1 MAHAR
6 VESPGNQFAAA
17 GQFGMS
23 CQPAAAHHGF
33 RCTKR
38 ENIEG
43 DQQRA
48 HKRRP
53 GHATAAEKFQLE
65 AIKKGIDNAP
75 GCQHRHGKGRAD
87 VSAPEE
93 DSGMQNEPVEGHRHF
108 EGKDD
113 NGDKADGFLEETG
126 HRYGAAGIDG
136 DCSFARRCGDYHSP
150 DGEGGEMQKTS
161 WEKLEGEQLNKLVSR
176 QMLSGDNATIARLL
190 MTRGAVV
197 PRHWHVSEQ
206 FSLILSGALK
216 FVFDD
221 QEVVVRGGEVLYI
234 PANVPHSA
242 VALEDTVD
250 LDFFAPRR
258 EDWIRREDAY
268 LREQRV

>member
-1 MAHAR
+1 MAT
-6 VESPGNQFAAA
+6 E
-17 GQFGMS
+17 
-23 CQPAAAHHGF
+23 GF
-33 RCTKR
+33 
-38 ENIEG
+38 
-43 DQQRA
+43 
-48 HKRRP
+48 
-53 GHATAAEKFQLE
+53 L
-65 AIKKGIDNAP
+65 
-75 GCQHRHGKGRAD
+75 
-87 VSAPEE
+87 E
-93 DSGMQNEPVEGHRHF
+93 DSGHRRG
-108 EGKDD
+108 E
-113 NGDKADGFLEETG
+113 
-126 HRYGAAGIDG
+126 GIDG

-150 DGEGGEMQKTS
+150 GSEGGDMEKTS

-176 QMLSGDNATIARLL
+176 QMLNGDNATIARLL

-221 QEVVVRGGEVLYI
+221 REVVVRGGEVLHI

-250 LDFFAPRR
+250 IDFFAPRR

-268 LREQRV
+268 LREQRA